1 MARLR
6 GFLWLF
12 AGLVVAG
19 LAGVVA
25 FVTISRAAAQGTSDA
40 VAGPQTSVV
49 VVSRSVSARSLLR
62 AEDLAVKEMPIEA
75 APEGAMNDPSMAEG
89 RLTMVDLY
97 PGEVVLSQR
106 LVDPNLTLADGQTA
120 LALREDQ
127 VLMALPA
134 DDLMS
139 RIGLLQPGDLVDL
152 LVSLEVPM
160 DGGLALSPIPAEGAA
175 EGGVDP
181 DTEEDLATFCMLQGV
196 EIVSLVAQESPQ
208 PSSLPATQEAEG
220 VTDPEA
226 ILVALNPQ
234 DALILK
240 YALDADGIKDV
251 VLRAPGVNTQF
262 DVEPVTVDYVINR
275 YQIPTGVIR

>member
-1 MARLR
+1 
-6 GFLWLF
+6 
-12 AGLVVAG
+12 VVAG